1 MGREVFAIPGSI
13 HSPLSR
19 GCHALIRQGAKLV
32 ESAQDIHDELG
43 QPIAPLEANPNS
55 TTAAKR
61 RPARRPA
68 ALQADIPDDAPAIDA
83 DPTDILVLDALGY
96 DPVHLDTPQ
105 LRTQLDLPPLNSHL
119 LKLALS
125 DTVLPQAAGPYHR
138 RSDRTRVVSGKR
150 WYTR

>member
-1 MGREVFAIPGSI
+1 MGHEVFAIPGSI

-55 TTAAKR
+55 TTAAKS

-68 ALQADIPDDAPAIDA
+68 ALQAAIPDDAQPRDHHTT
-83 DPTDILVLDALGY
+83 DPLDLDTLGY
-96 DPVHLDTPQ
+96 HPVH
-105 LRTQLDLPPLNSHL
+105 PPTLH
-119 LKLALS
+119 
-125 DTVLPQAAGPYHR
+125 
-138 RSDRTRVVSGKR
+138 
-150 WYTR
+150 